1 VADYATRAKIRVLM
15 DKMSMQTSKRPLSN
29 CDDETKGPV
38 TVFAGKSFL
47 SFIKL
52 ADRDGSGKV
61 SREEFLDA
69 LHRCAR
75 TPHV

>member
-1 VADYATRAKIRVLM
+1 MTL
-15 DKMSMQTSKRPLSN
+15 
-29 CDDETKGPV
+29 
-38 TVFAGKSFL
+38 FAGKSFL

-75 TPHV
+75 TPHVFMSLFVFGFMSLFVLSGPQVQCAHVRRRAAASY